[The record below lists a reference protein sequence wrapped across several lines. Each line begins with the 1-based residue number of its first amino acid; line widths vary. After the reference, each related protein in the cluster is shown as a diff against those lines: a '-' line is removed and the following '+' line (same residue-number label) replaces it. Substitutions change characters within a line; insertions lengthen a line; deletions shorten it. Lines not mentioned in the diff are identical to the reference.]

1 MTFCAVRCQNSR
13 KFRFHC
19 VNEIFDFSNFFS
31 KNVKNRKVS
40 NSVLEIQFNVKSR
53 PISIWKMK
61 KIGQFWFL
69 KEHKSVKVG
78 LIHWFNHRATSWP
91 PFDPPELLNI
101 QFTSISSFFSFNPK
115 FEHFWNYPS
124 VQWAQ
129 KPKFFLKITVYFQ
142 SPKIRGNLGARA
154 SMLFFFQFSAGS
166 TSYDSSPN
174 DRFFFL
180 ESDAI

>member
-1 MTFCAVRCQNSR
+1 MTFCAVKCQNSR

-19 VNEIFDFSNFFS
+19 VNEIFDFSNFF
-31 KNVKNRKVS
+31 RKMS
-40 NSVLEIQFNVKSR
+40 RIEKFLIQFWRFNLMWNHVRFQFEK
-53 PISIWKMK
+53 W

-115 FEHFWNYPS
+115 LEHFWNYPS

-129 KPKFFLKITVYFQ
+129 KPYFFLKITVYFQ

-154 SMLFFFQFSAGS
+154 SMLFFFNFQPVALAMNHHRMI
-166 TSYDSSPN
+166 D
-174 DRFFFL
+174 FFF
-180 ESDAI
+180 